1 MSFNNVTIAIAKGR
15 ILEGAQNLWHKSGL
29 PWPVDNDSRQ
39 LWFAPQKERPGMLI
53 ARARDIPTLV
63 GMGIA
68 DLGIVGLDILEE
80 YPNTHVLQVAD
91 LSFAHCRVVL
101 AGQKNQWP
109 EGPTRIATKY
119 QRIAQTYFS
128 VHRHPVEMVPL
139 SGSLELAPVIGL
151 APYIVDIVDT
161 GNTLRQHHL
170 TEIATILESSARL
183 IANASHW
190 RTKPEL
196 AQVRQVLQSE

>member
-1 MSFNNVTIAIAKGR
+1 MSFANVTVAIAKGR
-15 ILEGAQNLWHKSGL
+15 ILEDTKRLWQDSGL
-29 PWPVDNDSRQ
+29 LWPVDDSSRQ
-39 LWFAPQKERPGMLI
+39 LWFAPNAERPGMLI
-53 ARARDIPTLV
+53 ARAKDIPTLV

-68 DLGIVGLDILEE
+68 DLGIVGLDVLEE
-80 YPNTHVLQVAD
+80 YPSTHVLQVAD
-91 LSFAHCRVVL
+91 LKFAQCRVVL
-101 AGQKNQWP
+101 AGKKNQWP

-119 QRIAQTYFS
+119 QRIAQNYFT
-128 VHRHPVEMVPL
+128 VHRHPVEIVSL

-170 TEIATILESSARL
+170 SEIATILECSARL

-196 AQVRQVLQSE
+196 ERVRHLLQNP